1 MFQSR
6 NRKKMKII
14 KAPKYNR
21 NVFKTH
27 LTVHNKLALPNQ
39 VRLKML
45 PRIQNLGTQG
55 QKIWKAN
62 YGFLNSPKKRTK
74 LTILSKEDA
83 QDSEFHSF
91 WENPGDHKLLSRF
104 TDLQ

>member
-1 MFQSR
+1 
-6 NRKKMKII
+6 MKII
-14 KAPKYNR
+14 EPQKYNR

-39 VRLKML
+39 VSLEML
-45 PRIQNLGTQG
+45 PCIQNLGTKG

-83 QDSEFHSF
+83 QDSEFCSFF
-91 WENPGDHKLLSRF
+91 WEY
-104 TDLQ
+104 